1 MCDYSLHNVR
11 SRPANA
17 GEKLVTTTFPGTMT
31 RGFAVVDNPA
41 VAVCLRP
48 GTELAF
54 ERPAAYRSALGEQ
67 VPFVRSKFAGTL
79 ARFRLID
86 TDQINAHH
94 DALEFADG
102 KIVLLTRLVAGQSA
116 IILQIPQDP
125 KLSQAEAR
133 EHSTRLPEF
142 TAPR

>member
-1 MCDYSLHNVR
+1 
-11 SRPANA
+11 
-17 GEKLVTTTFPGTMT
+17 MT

-94 DALEFADG
+94 DALEFAM
-102 KIVLLTRLVAGQSA
+102 
-116 IILQIPQDP
+116 
-125 KLSQAEAR
+125 AR
-133 EHSTRLPEF
+133 SCC
-142 TAPR
+142 